1 MVKIGALIGALFT
14 SVGAF
19 LQIEM
24 FVFVINGTWDYTD
37 LEDFVVLP
45 RRMIPI
51 LLFYFGMILVM
62 LSGFIKG
69 KLFLKIGGAVMILG
83 FICKIVAW
91 ITHGLYEGV
100 FNAGAILIFFGSLLY
115 FIGCNHYR
123 KHNKV
128 AEITGLLLFIF
139 VLWSEIVLGIVIVI
153 IVSHGDSSNIQIHFV
168 NLIIQ
173 SVIFALHAWV
183 FGFSKKSVSYEDDVE
198 DTLSVEDGGAFTS
211 YIPSDMKKKGKKRKK
226 SQEDDE
232 ISFTF

>member
-14 SVGAF
+14 SVGTF
-19 LQIEM
+19 FQILM
-24 FVFVINGTWDYTD
+24 FVFVIDGTWNYTD
-37 LEDFVVLP
+37 LENFVVLP
-45 RRMIPI
+45 GRMIPI

-91 ITHGLYEGV
+91 IVSGLYGVV
-100 FNAGAILIFFGSLLY
+100 FNAGAILMFIGSLLY

-128 AEITGLLLFIF
+128 AEFTGLLLFIF

-153 IVSHGDSSNIQIHFV
+153 IVSRGASSMIQIHFV

-173 SVIFALHAWV
+173 SVIFTLHAWV
-183 FGFSKKSVSYEDDVE
+183 FGFSKKRVSYKDDVE
-198 DTLSVEDGGAFTS
+198 DTLSVEDGGAFSS
-211 YIPSDMKKKGKKRKK
+211 YMPDDMKKKEKKRKK
-226 SQEDDE
+226 PQEDDE
-232 ISFTF
+232 ISFIF

>member
-19 LQIEM
+19 LQIQM
-24 FVFVINGTWDYTD
+24 FIFVVNGTWDYTD

-45 RRMIPI
+45 GRMIPI

-91 ITHGLYEGV
+91 IVKGLYLGF
-100 FNAGAILIFFGSLLY
+100 FNTGAILMFIGSLLY
-115 FIGCNHYR
+115 LIGCNQYR
-123 KHNKV
+123 KHNEV
-128 AEITGLLLFIF
+128 VIITGLTLFIM
-139 VLWSEIVLGIVIVI
+139 VLIAEIVFGIVLVI
-153 IVSHGDSSNIQIHFV
+153 FISRGASSMIQKHFV

-183 FGFSKKSVSYEDDVE
+183 FGFSKKRVSYEDGVE

-211 YIPSDMKKKGKKRKK
+211 FVPSDMKKKEKKSKK